1 MYTPQVCGY
10 QGAKFKRFNSRAA
23 AEEYL
28 DSSANASTVHLG
40 DVRAFPSRSTS
51 RKRTYEDGPSDEALR
66 ANKAA
71 KAPTKAYSS
80 SGTSSA
86 NRGAEVSATLY
97 YGGGGRG
104 NPGPMKCV
112 AVLYGSD
119 GEESV
124 EVRLRKPGRCYVP
137 VTDQCRTVLEQ
148 GLPVLGPS
156 RDERRG
162 GVHGARHGARHG
174 AP

>member
-10 QGAKFKRFNSRAA
+10 QDAKFKTFNSHAA

-28 DSSANASTVHLG
+28 ASSANASTVHLG
-40 DVRAFPSRSTS
+40 GVRASPSRSTS
-51 RKRTYEDGPSDEALR
+51 RKRTYEDGPRDEALR

-71 KAPTKAYSS
+71 RAPAKAYSS

-97 YGGGGRG
+97 YGRGARG
-104 NPGPMKCV
+104 NPGPVKCG

-119 GEESV
+119 GEV
-124 EVRLRKPGRCYVP
+124 MWRC
-137 VTDQCRTVLEQ
+137 
-148 GLPVLGPS
+148 G
-156 RDERRG
+156 
-162 GVHGARHGARHG
+162 
-174 AP
+174 